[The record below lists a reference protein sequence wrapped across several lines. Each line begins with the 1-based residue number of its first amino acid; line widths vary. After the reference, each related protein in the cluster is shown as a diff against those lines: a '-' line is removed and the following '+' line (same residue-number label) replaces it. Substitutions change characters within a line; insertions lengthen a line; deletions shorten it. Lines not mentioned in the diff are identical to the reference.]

1 MFDFDKKKKNIYK
14 SHHFLNTDL
23 IVCLQKY
30 SQHMLWANTIQLD
43 LCLKYSVD
51 EIVEIIN

>member
-1 MFDFDKKKKNIYK
+1 MFDFDKRKIYT
-14 SHHFLNTDL
+14 SLHYLNTDL

-30 SQHMLWANTIQLD
+30 SQHMLWANKIQLD

-51 EIVEIIN
+51 EIVEIIK